1 MVDRLADPDFHLGLV
16 LPDLSLPELLEHDQD
31 GDAVVL
37 RLRYEYTGQ
46 LDARARRLL
55 GGRVLRWVQ
64 ELRVDRAGATGSLA
78 MAAEMM
84 PSGLRA
90 RADFAVA
97 ADGRRGA
104 VRALHGDLV
113 VGVPVIGPMAER
125 RIVPGVLAR
134 LDVEAQALD
143 AAASG

>member
-1 MVDRLADPDFHLGLV
+1 MGSLAEK
-16 LPDLSLPELLEHDQD
+16 S
-31 GDAVVL
+31 VV
-37 RLRYEYTGQ
+37 E
-46 LDARARRLL
+46 
-55 GGRVLRWVQ
+55 GGPHASVQ
-64 ELRVDRAGATGSLA
+64 ELRVDRAAATGSLA
-78 MAAEMM
+78 MAAESM
-84 PSGLRA
+84 PSGLHA
-90 RADFAVA
+90 RADFTVA

-143 AAASG
+143 AAASA